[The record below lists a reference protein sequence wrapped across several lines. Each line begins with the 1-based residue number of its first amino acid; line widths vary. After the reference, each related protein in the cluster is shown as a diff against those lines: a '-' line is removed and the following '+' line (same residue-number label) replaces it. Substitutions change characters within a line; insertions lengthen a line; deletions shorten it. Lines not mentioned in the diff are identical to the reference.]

1 MISAPVLAMLNF
13 FKPFTVETDASGVG
27 IGAVLMQEGHPI
39 AYFSKAL
46 SPKHQGLSAYDKEL
60 MAMVPVEKW
69 RPYLLGRHFIIKTD
83 HFSLKYLLEQ
93 KITTAFQSKWL
104 PKLMGYDYEILY
116 RQGKE
121 NLAADGLSIICS
133 AQLM

>member
-104 PKLMGYDYEILY
+104 PKLMGMTMKFYI
-116 RQGKE
+116 GKARKTW
-121 NLAADGLSIICS
+121 LQMDCP
-133 AQLM
+133 